1 MPVSFADLQSAFEF
15 VSSGGLGENRALLD
29 TQSGRLYYHSEV
41 VDNMEE
47 DEFPDDSDDERY
59 IEIPHKNELNLGK
72 RLVLE
77 FARQFLPD
85 DYDDVRHIFSRR
97 GAYGQFKALLVRRRA
112 LERWYDFSNKAE
124 EEALR
129 QWCSDY
135 EIELVD

>member
-1 MPVSFADLQSAFEF
+1 MSIRLADLELAFEF
-15 VSSGGLGENRALLD
+15 VSFGAPGENQALLD

-41 VDNMEE
+41 GDNMEE
-47 DEFPDDSDDERY
+47 DEFPDDIDDERY
-59 IEIPHKNELNLGK
+59 IEIPHRNELALGK

-77 FARQFLPD
+77 FVRQFLPD

-97 GAYGQFKALLVRRRA
+97 GAYGQFKALLERRRA

-129 QWCSDY
+129 QWCSDNG
-135 EIELVD
+135 IELAD